1 MEIAK
6 IKGKKK
12 QKETKREHEGT
23 KRKQTNQS
31 EMKKEPKTRKILN
44 KNDKKL

>member
-12 QKETKREHEGT
+12 QKGNTKEQKEN
-23 KRKQTNQS
+23 KPTNPKW
-31 EMKKEPKTRKILN
+31 KKNQKYENT
-44 KNDKKL
+44 

>member
-12 QKETKREHEGT
+12 QKGNTKEQKGT

-31 EMKKEPKTRKILN
+31 EMKK
-44 KNDKKL
+44 

>member
-6 IKGKKK
+6 IKGKD
-12 QKETKREHEGT
+12 T

-31 EMKKEPKTRKILN
+31 EMKKEPKTRQWTNQKYQ
-44 KNDKKL
+44 KS